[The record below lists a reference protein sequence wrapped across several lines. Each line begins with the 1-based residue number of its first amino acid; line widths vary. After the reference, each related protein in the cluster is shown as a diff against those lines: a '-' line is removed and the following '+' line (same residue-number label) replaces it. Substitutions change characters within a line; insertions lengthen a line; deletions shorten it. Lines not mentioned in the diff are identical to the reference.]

1 MSHGKVIQREGHIIP
16 QINLTLCSP
25 ACVFY
30 ADCKNYSQ
38 NEPCSGFRLL
48 ENGNAVHRILQNLSE
63 NDKIYIERCMEK
75 IPRTTD
81 SEEKETLIGE
91 VRRYLHEPEPQTTQ
105 HREGFLA
112 MVEASRGTVERK
124 EEKQEEQPPTSQFM
138 AMLSESGKSNQ
149 PHTVVERQV
158 QTIPSILFPTIN
170 ESQFPDLC
178 DPTKCPKDFARHCR
192 ANREEHFGKPCIYKT
207 PKNR

>member
-1 MSHGKVIQREGHIIP
+1 MKGIPMSHGEVIQREGHIIP

-75 IPRTTD
+75 IPQTTD

-91 VRRYLHEPEPQTTQ
+91 VRRYLHEPE
-105 HREGFLA
+105 HREGFRA
-112 MVEASRGTVERK
+112 MLESVHPTS
-124 EEKQEEQPPTSQFM
+124 EKQEPEPSQSEFQR
-138 AMLSESGKSNQ
+138 MLSESSKNSN
-149 PHTVVERQV
+149 VERQI
-158 QTIPSILFPTIN
+158 QTIPSILFPTVN

-178 DPTKCPKDFARHCR
+178 DPDKCPPNYARHCR
-192 ANREEHFGKPCIYKT
+192 ANREEHWGKPCIYKT